1 MHSNAHKQSDTAPE
15 SGPKT
20 ILVTDDDEDFRLQ
33 QKLRL
38 EGAGFK
44 VIEAASYHD
53 AREVIRYG
61 KFDMAI
67 VDLMMEEPD
76 AGFTLCQ
83 ELKRALP
90 DTPIIMVTGVANE
103 TGIEFDASTPEER
116 AWIKADT
123 LLAKPIRFEQLLRE
137 IHRLFQQ
144 E

>member
-1 MHSNAHKQSDTAPE
+1 VHSTPE
-15 SGPKT
+15 QHSHAAADAAPKT

-33 QKLRL
+33 QRMRL

-44 VIEAASYHD
+44 VIEAASFHD
-53 AREVIRYG
+53 ARDVIRFG

-76 AGFTLCQ
+76 AGFSLCQ
-83 ELKRALP
+83 EIKRALP
-90 DTPIIMVTGVANE
+90 NTPVIMVTGVANE

-116 AWIKADT
+116 AWIKADA

-137 IHRLFQQ
+137 IHRLFQ